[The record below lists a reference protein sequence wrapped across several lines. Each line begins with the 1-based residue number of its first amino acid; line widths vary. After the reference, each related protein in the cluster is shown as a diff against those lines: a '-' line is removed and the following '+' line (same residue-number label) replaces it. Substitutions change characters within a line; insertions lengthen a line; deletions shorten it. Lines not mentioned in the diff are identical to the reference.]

1 MDSAPDA
8 TLIVRSDGLIAFAN
22 RQAEKLFGYSGD
34 EFKRMSVDAL
44 VPEDVVP
51 RHEALRTGF
60 IDSLNA
66 RQMGEELDLNAVGAS
81 GIEFPVEISLAPIE
95 TYQGLVVAAS
105 IRDITRRKQ
114 AEMDLI
120 WAKETAEAATR
131 SKSTFLASMS
141 HEIRTPMN
149 GVVGMVDLLQQ
160 TALDPDQRQMLRTVR
175 DSGHSLL
182 TIINDILDF
191 SKIEAGK
198 LELEDIPITL
208 ADVVEGSVQTIA
220 PNAVKKGLRLVSYVD
235 PEIPPFVLGDPVRI
249 RQILINL
256 GGNAIKFSDAGEVVV
271 RAERLA
277 TNGAGVQVRF
287 SVADK
292 GIGIS
297 VEAQNT
303 LFQEFAQADT
313 STTRKFGGTG
323 LGLSISQ
330 RLTEMMGGEIGV
342 TSTLGEGS
350 EFCADITFEVS
361 DRETGEASTDDL
373 EGLNILVVNPIEIEG
388 QFWSRYLETWHAE
401 VTVVAA
407 LDQVV
412 EATQTAEKAG
422 RAIDIIVIDG
432 DHDIDGAIELRR
444 QAIEAGW
451 LPYPRFVIS
460 QDPRRP
466 RDQLKNLEEV
476 TLVDSNPVRR
486 AGLVNA
492 VAIAAGRASPEV
504 SYEEEVE
511 DLRVGRAPTVEEARE
526 QGKLILLAEDNLT
539 NQEVIRR
546 QLTVLGY
553 ACEIASDGKEADDMW
568 QGADYA
574 ILLTDC
580 HMPEMDGFEL
590 TGAIRQRE
598 EGDDRR
604 APIVAI
610 TANALQGEAER
621 CLAAGMD
628 DYLSK
633 PVDMKDLRDT
643 LRKWMGDGGVA
654 AAVPEDEAD
663 ETPSSKAPAEPIVSA
678 KMPLPGDG
686 PIDERAL
693 KDVFGDDP
701 VTFKEILD
709 SFVEPTEATITELRT
724 AWESRNAPDVKGA
737 AHKLKSSS
745 RSVGANELADTC
757 QALEVAGET
766 ADWATIDELAA
777 KLEPLYAD
785 VKSYIN
791 AL

>member
-1 MDSAPDA
+1 MD
-8 TLIVRSDGLIAFAN
+8 
-22 RQAEKLFGYSGD
+22 
-34 EFKRMSVDAL
+34 
-44 VPEDVVP
+44 
-51 RHEALRTGF
+51 LRTGLAALIGF
-60 IDSLNA
+60 A
-66 RQMGEELDLNAVGAS
+66 
-81 GIEFPVEISLAPIE
+81 GIVMAFRAAAAE
-95 TYQGLVVAAS
+95 TVSFDVTPKFGPS
-105 IRDITRRKQ
+105 ITLT
-114 AEMDLI
+114 AEMTKPEGDGPF
-120 WAKETAEAATR
+120 AAVVMLHGCSGPWKPWGNPWSAR
-131 SKSTFLASMS
+131 LVRWGYVALQVDSFLPPSRAAHSRLAGYDRADRYCGS
-141 HEIRTPMN
+141 RH
-149 GVVGMVDLLQQ
+149 
-160 TALDPDQRQMLRTVR
+160 RTVDDMPGR
-175 DSGHSLL
+175 
-182 TIINDILDF
+182 
-191 SKIEAGK
+191 
-198 LELEDIPITL
+198 
-208 ADVVEGSVQTIA
+208 GS
-220 PNAVKKGLRLVSYVD
+220 
-235 PEIPPFVLGDPVRI
+235 RI

-256 GGNAIKFSDAGEVVV
+256 GGNAIKFSDKGEVVV

-277 TNGAGVQVRF
+277 SIGGGVQVRF
-287 SVADK
+287 SVVDK

-297 VEAQNT
+297 EEAQKT

-330 RLTEMMGGEIGV
+330 RLTEMMGGKIGV
-342 TSTLGEGS
+342 NSVLGEGS
-350 EFCADITFEVS
+350 EFLTDIAFEVS
-361 DRETGEASTDDL
+361 ERETADESTDDL
-373 EGLNILVVNPIEIEG
+373 EGLHILVVNPIEIEG
-388 QFWSRYLETWHAE
+388 QFWTRYLEAWHAK

-407 LDQVV
+407 LDQVFR
-412 EATQTAEKAG
+412 ATGVAEKEGHAV
-422 RAIDIIVIDG
+422 DIIVVEG
-432 DHDIDGAIELRR
+432 DHDIDGAVTLRQ
-444 QAIEAGW
+444 QATDAGW

-466 RDQLKNLEEV
+466 RDRLKDLEEV
-476 TLVDSNPVRR
+476 TLVNSNPVRR

-504 SYEEEVE
+504 TYEEEVE

-553 ACEIASDGKEADDMW
+553 ACEVASDGQEGFAMW
-568 QGADYA
+568 RDGDYA

-590 TGAIRQRE
+590 TGAIRQDE
-598 EGDDRR
+598 ESTDRR

-654 AAVPEDEAD
+654 ATPAEEVAVAPPPPTESDTGRDEA
-663 ETPSSKAPAEPIVSA
+663 SA
-678 KMPLPGDG
+678 TTSPRDG
-686 PIDERAL
+686 AIDERAL

-701 VTFKEILD
+701 ETFKEILE
-709 SFVEPTEATITELRT
+709 SFVEPTEATITELKS
-724 AWESRNAPDVKGA
+724 AWKDRDAPDVKGA

-745 RSVGANELADTC
+745 RSVGANKLADTC
-757 QALEVAGET
+757 QALEAAGET
-766 ADWATIDELAA
+766 ADWETIDELAPR
-777 KLEPLYAD
+777 LEPLYAA
-785 VKSYIN
+785 VKSYVE